1 MGELLLGVAA
11 RGRTLV
17 AVMHDV
23 DFALKHFPRVVG
35 LGAGR
40 VLFDLPTAQVTP
52 SLLEELYPR
61 AMGERPVVPGRELG
75 DALACAP

>member
-23 DFALKHFPRVVG
+23 DFALRHFPRVVG
-35 LGAGR
+35 LGSGR
-40 VLFDLPTAQVTP
+40 VLFDAPVGKVTP
-52 SLLEELYPR
+52 AMLAELYPR
-61 AMGERPVVPGRELG
+61 ALGERPGTPGKERA
-75 DALACAP
+75 DVLACAR